1 MDDLKKI
8 IAANIAS
15 LRRHHGVTQ
24 LELAERLNYS
34 DKAVAKWER
43 GESYPDVATL
53 KEIADMFSVTVDYL
67 LQAEHKQEK
76 IRRREYSRRQKRNRL
91 LISAISCVLVWL
103 VATAVFVNLDLLTS
117 LSGNWLAFIY
127 AIPVTAILLLIFNS
141 VWGRAK
147 WNFLIVS
154 LLMWSVLLSLCLT
167 FLQTLQLNLWLLFLI
182 GIPGQVIIILW
193 AGIRKE

>member
-1 MDDLKKI
+1 MDDLKKT
-8 IAANIAS
+8 IAMNIAT

-34 DKAVAKWER
+34 DKAVSKWER

-53 KEIADMFSVTVDYL
+53 KEIADMFAVTVDYL

-76 IRRREYSRRQKRNRL
+76 SMHREYTRRQKRNRL

-103 VATAVFVNLDLLTS
+103 VATAVFVNLDLLTN
-117 LSGNWLAFIY
+117 LQGYWLAFVY

-141 VWGRAK
+141 IWGRPK
-147 WNFLIVS
+147 WNFLIIS
-154 LLMWSVLLSLCLT
+154 LLMWTTLLSLCLT
-167 FLQTLQLNLWLLFLI
+167 FLQALQLNLWLLFLI
-182 GIPGQVIIILW
+182 GIPGQIIILLW
-193 AGIRKE
+193 AGIRK